1 MYSKDIAVRIKEL
14 SKEIDSLASKDF
26 SLSDLR
32 EVLAKELTL
41 VQDISAG
48 AADSD
53 SSYDSWPGLDSLPIN
68 NSVAKNPE
76 DTFGDDFGWD
86 SK

>member
-32 EVLAKELTL
+32 EVLAKVQAL
-41 VQDISAG
+41 VQDISARL
-48 AADSD
+48 ADSD
-53 SSYDSWPGLDSLPIN
+53 SSYDSWPGVDSLPIN

-76 DTFGDDFGWD
+76 DPFGDDFGWD